1 MAVEVTLRKWGN
13 SIGGV
18 FPKSFVEE
26 HGLKSEDTVLLE
38 VIKKADLREVFGTLK
53 TKKSSQAF
61 KDEVRKGWM

>member
-26 HGLKSEDTVLLE
+26 NDLKPNDVVLVDVVRRANLS
-38 VIKKADLREVFGTLK
+38 DVFGSLK
-53 TKKSSQAF
+53 MKGSAQAM
-61 KDEVRKGWM
+61 KDEARKGWN